1 MSALLHTPLFWLSAG
16 LVLILLELLL
26 PGVYLLWIGL
36 GALLVAVPAYLFE
49 NWPLYVYLIF
59 LVVFVAIS
67 VWLGMRIQKK
77 AERAPKTVN
86 VGLQDYVGMEVQ
98 VIQGCTQ
105 ANGAVRISLAGTTY
119 PAKSQTPIQAG
130 QYATIVA
137 VHRDQ
142 LIVSASAEQ

>member
-1 MSALLHTPLFWLSAG
+1 MDALLHTPLFWLSAG
-16 LVLILLELLL
+16 LALILLELLL

-36 GALLVAVPAYLFE
+36 GALLVAIPTYLFKG
-49 NWPLYVYLIF
+49 WPLYVYLIF
-59 LVVFVAIS
+59 LVLFVAIS
-67 VWLGMRIQKK
+67 VWLGVRIQKK

-119 PAKSQTPIQAG
+119 PARSQTPIQAG
-130 QYATIVA
+130 QYATIAA
-137 VHRDQ
+137 VERDQ
-142 LIVSASAEQ
+142 LIIAPLAEQ